1 MINRKPDKNKL
12 FLLLISLVIFFF
24 LFSGFTPIKTITL
37 PLTID
42 YPLLRSL
49 VIYNAFTEPDQTVVV
64 LNENDGCIYVVLS
77 EPNFSEERSQIRF
90 ETKVQVSVGTP
101 VKEKCFMPIKWEG
114 YVVFFQ
120 KPKIDSKTM
129 ILSFDTVDSML
140 YNKHRKPAKIA
151 GIVWE
156 LVKTWAY
163 DYLNDISVN
172 VAPPLAE
179 LKSFL
184 LPLFPENTRVQAER
198 MLSSLRPKTILV
210 TPGAVQINI
219 DANVEEVYE
228 TPEDLEPLPISD
240 KELEAITEAWES
252 WDAFLVGII
261 TSLVKE
267 PLLEND
273 RQILFDTLLET
284 RYRFITELS
293 ERTLE
298 RDLVREQFI
307 MAWKN
312 LSAIFRT
319 HLGNK
324 VSKYTLGYLAF
335 FTASDALTAFDK
347 LGPTLGIEISRNGL
361 IRLAG
366 LLRKEKPISLD
377 YDKSVNTDLRK
388 ILDLG
393 APLVTSTPDYGTDE
407 LDLDKTR
414 DNKNGKDYL
423 WYGIKQF
430 LNTPAWAKTQNK
442 EIVFKD
448 IVKWLAL
455 KDDLDAY
462 MKRVKKLLESSASNL
477 LKRNKLPEKYYQIF
491 REIIFSTTWQESCF
505 QQFKVKAGKI
515 TYLRSYNMSSVGL
528 MQINERVWR
537 GIYNLKQLK
546 WNIDYN
552 AMAGCEIIDLY
563 FQRYALKRLKITNPI
578 DGDTLAGITYAMYN
592 GGPSHFSR
600 FLRRKE
606 KGKYYLSDRLFFKK
620 YRWVQNDQWS
630 NIDRCLAGW

>member
-1 MINRKPDKNKL
+1 MINRKTDRNKL
-12 FLLLISLVIFFF
+12 FLLLILMVVF
-24 LFSGFTPIKTITL
+24 LFLLSGFTPVKTITL

-64 LNENDGCIYVVLS
+64 LNKNDGCIYVVLS

-120 KPKIDSKTM
+120 KPKIDGKTM
-129 ILSFDTVDSML
+129 LLSFETMDSIL

-156 LVKTWAY
+156 LVKAWAY
-163 DYLNDISVN
+163 DYLNSISVN
-172 VAPPLAE
+172 LAPPLSE

-184 LPLFPENTRVQAER
+184 LPLFPEDVRVQAER
-198 MLSSLRPKTILV
+198 MLSSLRPERILV
-210 TPGAVQINI
+210 TPDAVQINI
-219 DANVEEVYE
+219 DANVEEIYE
-228 TPEDLEPLPISD
+228 ISEDLEPLPLSD
-240 KELEAITEAWES
+240 EELETITEAWES
-252 WDAFLVGII
+252 WDTFLVGII

-298 RDLVREQFI
+298 RDLVREQFV

-312 LSAIFRT
+312 LSTIFRT
-319 HLGNK
+319 HLGDEI
-324 VSKYTLGYLAF
+324 SKYTLGYLAF

-366 LLRKEKPISLD
+366 LLSKEKPVRLD
-377 YDKSVNTDLRK
+377 YDTNVNTDLRK

-393 APLVTSTPDYGTDE
+393 APLVTSTPAYGPDE
-407 LDLDKTR
+407 LDLDKTG
-414 DNKNGKDYL
+414 DNKNDRNRL
-423 WYGIKQF
+423 WYGFKQF
-430 LNTPAWAKTQNK
+430 LAAPAWAKTPNS
-442 EIVFKD
+442 EIEFKD

-455 KDDLDAY
+455 KDGLDTY
-462 MKRVKKLLESSASNL
+462 MKRVKQLLESSESNL
-477 LKRNKLPEKYYQIF
+477 LKRNKLPEKYHQIF
-491 REIIFSTTWQESCF
+491 QEIIFSTAWQESCF
-505 QQFKVKAGKI
+505 QQFKVKKGKI
-515 TYLRSYNMSSVGL
+515 TYLRSYNKTSVGM
-528 MQINERVWR
+528 MQVNERVWR
-537 GIYNLKQLK
+537 GIYNLKHLK
-546 WNIDYN
+546 WNIRYN
-552 AMAGCEIIDLY
+552 AMAGVEIIDQY
-563 FQRYALKRLKITNPI
+563 FQRYALKKLRIKDPI
-578 DGDTLAGITYAMYN
+578 DGDTLAGVTYAMYN
-592 GGPSHFSR
+592 GGPRHFYQ
-600 FLRRKE
+600 FLKRKE
-606 KGKYYLSDRLFFKK
+606 KGKYYLSDRLFFEK
-620 YRWVQNDQWS
+620 YRWVQNDQWTY
-630 NIDRCLAGW
+630 IDNCLVGW